1 MAGATREGGGEGRK
15 GKGKGEEKEKEREE
29 RKGKGKEA
37 DRLSFESHVKRFIT
51 FSECVIKTACSVQF
65 IYIARDFPSSTALYE
80 LGNDIECH
88 KKDVNIRP
96 IGVIKKFNQCQKI

>member
-37 DRLSFESHVKRFIT
+37 DRLSFESHVKPIYHFQRV
-51 FSECVIKTACSVQF
+51 CNKNRMQCS
-65 IYIARDFPSSTALYE
+65 IYIYCSRLS
-80 LGNDIECH
+80 
-88 KKDVNIRP
+88 
-96 IGVIKKFNQCQKI
+96 Q